1 MPVEDA
7 PQFRNAGGANGSEN
21 SPPTNMIRDRS
32 DLPRR
37 FHSSCH
43 ERDVEFEERL
53 SIKRRL
59 AKLAAVQTSIALADL
74 DLTSITIDL
83 RMCSTV

>member
-43 ERDVEFEERL
+43 ERDVEFDATCL
-53 SIKRRL
+53 
-59 AKLAAVQTSIALADL
+59 
-74 DLTSITIDL
+74 
-83 RMCSTV
+83 CHSTKEQRDCYW